1 VNVIIVSDFTSYPPE
16 TLAQLEGAEACI
28 WYVVQYNYPPQQFQ
42 HCSPTTEA
50 DSNRALG
57 SPAHKN
63 PNLEDC
69 RKIEIGYT
77 LAAAEAFTKSLAPPL
92 KAEGKTFRFVYLSGM
107 LANRDRKKTP
117 WFMPNARNI
126 KVCW

>member
-1 VNVIIVSDFTSYPPE
+1 LYNAISP
-16 TLAQLEGAEACI
+16 A
-28 WYVVQYNYPPQQFQ
+28 VQP
-42 HCSPTTEA
+42 TEA
-50 DSNRALG
+50 DSDRALG

-77 LAAAEAFTKSLAPPL
+77 LAAAEAFTKSLALL

-107 LANRDRKKTP
+107 LANRNPKKTP
-117 WFMPNARNI
+117 
-126 KVCW
+126 

>member
-1 VNVIIVSDFTSYPPE
+1 MLYNAVILSSFSP
-16 TLAQLEGAEACI
+16 A
-28 WYVVQYNYPPQQFQ
+28 VQ
-42 HCSPTTEA
+42 TTEA
-50 DSNRALG
+50 DSERALG

-77 LAAAEAFTKSLAPPL
+77 LAAAEAFTKSLAPL

-107 LANRDRKKTP
+107 LANRDPKKTP